1 MNENA
6 SGALTTS
13 VEKLPVAE
21 AASAMRPATI
31 AEMKSQII
39 LIQECLRSLMVKETH
54 YGQVPGCGDKP
65 VLLKPGAEL
74 ILALF
79 HIAADPKIEEF
90 SDGFDTRFRI
100 ISSGIH
106 TPSGK
111 IVGFGVGEASTSEKK
126 YKWRAAVCHEEW
138 EDTPEER
145 RQIAYIRNYK
155 TKQIERVEQVRQNPA
170 DIINTVLKM
179 ARKRSIVDLCLS
191 TTACSDIFAQDMDDP
206 DINDAV
212 DEGNRA
218 SGGQPQGGRYAQPR
232 QNANA
237 PTFKQAVTQAAA
249 ETVANNMAK
258 QETAPRAT
266 ATNSAPVYSNG
277 GGNISEAQVKRL
289 YGIAKN
295 EQHNLTND
303 EIGFIVWSV
312 AGVNRA
318 DQIPREAY
326 NAVIAGIEAAKHG
339 SVLPAEDGSM
349 F

>member
-6 SGALTTS
+6 SGALTTA

-31 AEMKSQII
+31 AEMKSQIK

-100 ISSGIH
+100 VSSGIH

-111 IVGFGVGEASTSEKK
+111 IIGFGVGEASTSEKK

-145 RQIAYIRNYK
+145 RQIAYVRNYK
-155 TKQIERVEQVRQNPA
+155 TKQVERIEQVRQNPA

-212 DEGNRA
+212 DEGNKA
-218 SGGQPQGGRYAQPR
+218 SGVQPQGGGQRYTAPQRRAP
-232 QNANA
+232 QNAAPQQNAGQAYQQQKRTAPTAAASNA
-237 PTFKQAVTQAAA
+237 PQ
-249 ETVANNMAK
+249 
-258 QETAPRAT
+258 
-266 ATNSAPVYSNG
+266 G
-277 GGNISEAQVKRL
+277 GVISEAQLKRL
-289 YGIAKN
+289 YAIAKH
-295 EQHNLTND
+295 ESRNLND
-303 EIGFIVWSV
+303 EEISFIVWSI
-312 AGVNRA
+312 AGVNRN

-326 NAVIAGIEAAKHG
+326 NAVITGIENAQHG
-339 SVLPAEDGSM
+339 NVLPPEGEM
-349 F
+349 I

>member
-1 MNENA
+1 MNENT
-6 SGALTTS
+6 SGALTTA

-31 AEMKSQII
+31 AEMKSQIK

-100 ISSGIH
+100 VSSGIH

-111 IVGFGVGEASTSEKK
+111 IIGFGVGEASTSEKK

-145 RQIAYIRNYK
+145 RQIAYVRNYK
-155 TKQIERVEQVRQNPA
+155 TKQVERIEQVRQNPA

-212 DEGNRA
+212 DEGNKA

-232 QNANA
+232 QSAPQQNA
-237 PTFKQAVTQAAA
+237 
-249 ETVANNMAK
+249 ANGN
-258 QETAPRAT
+258 QQQQRTAPPAT
-266 ATNSAPVYSNG
+266 TQSAPVYNNG

-289 YGIAKN
+289 YAIAKH
-295 EQHNLTND
+295 ESRNLND
-303 EIGFIVWSV
+303 EEISFIVWSI
-312 AGVNRA
+312 AGVQRA
-318 DQIPREAY
+318 DQISREAY

>member
-1 MNENA
+1 MNENT
-6 SGALTTS
+6 SGALTTA

-31 AEMKSQII
+31 AEMKSQIK

-100 ISSGIH
+100 VSSGIH

-111 IVGFGVGEASTSEKK
+111 IIGFGVGEASTSEKK

-145 RQIAYIRNYK
+145 RQIAYVRNYK
-155 TKQIERVEQVRQNPA
+155 TKQVERIEQVRQNPA

-212 DEGNRA
+212 DEGNKA
-218 SGGQPQGGRYAQPR
+218 SGGQPHGGRYAQPR
-232 QNANA
+232 QSAPQQNA
-237 PTFKQAVTQAAA
+237 
-249 ETVANNMAK
+249 ANGN
-258 QETAPRAT
+258 QQQQRTAPPAT
-266 ATNSAPVYSNG
+266 TQSAPVYNNG

-289 YGIAKN
+289 YAIAKH
-295 EQHNLTND
+295 ESRNLND
-303 EIGFIVWSV
+303 EEIGFIVWSI
-312 AGVNRA
+312 AGVQRT
-318 DQIPREAY
+318 DQISREAY
-326 NAVIAGIEAAKHG
+326 NAVITGIEAAKHG

>member
-6 SGALTTS
+6 SGALTTA

-31 AEMKSQII
+31 AEMKSQIK

-100 ISSGIH
+100 VSSGIH

-111 IVGFGVGEASTSEKK
+111 IIGFGVGEASTSEKK

-145 RQIAYIRNYK
+145 RQIAYVRNYK
-155 TKQIERVEQVRQNPA
+155 TKQVERVEQVRQNPA

-212 DEGNRA
+212 DEGNKA
-218 SGGQPQGGRYAQPR
+218 SGGQPQGGGQRYTAPQRRAP
-232 QNANA
+232 QNAAPQQNAGQAYQQQQRTAPPAAASNA
-237 PTFKQAVTQAAA
+237 PQ
-249 ETVANNMAK
+249 
-258 QETAPRAT
+258 
-266 ATNSAPVYSNG
+266 G
-277 GGNISEAQVKRL
+277 GVISEAQLKRL
-289 YGIAKN
+289 YAIAKH
-295 EQHNLTND
+295 ESRNLND
-303 EIGFIVWSV
+303 EEISFIVWSI
-312 AGVNRA
+312 AGVNRN

-326 NAVIAGIEAAKHG
+326 NAVITGIENAQHG
-339 SVLPAEDGSM
+339 NVLPPEGEM
-349 F
+349 I

>member
-1 MNENA
+1 MNENT
-6 SGALTTS
+6 SGALTTA

-31 AEMKSQII
+31 AEMKSQIK

-100 ISSGIH
+100 VSSGIH

-111 IVGFGVGEASTSEKK
+111 IIGFGVGEASTSEKK

-145 RQIAYIRNYK
+145 RQIAYVRNYK
-155 TKQIERVEQVRQNPA
+155 TKQVERIEQVRQNPA

-212 DEGNRA
+212 DEGNKA

-232 QNANA
+232 QSAPA
-237 PTFKQAVTQAAA
+237 PTFKQAVAQAAA
-249 ETVANNMAK
+249 ETVARNLTK

-266 ATNSAPVYSNG
+266 TQNAPVYNNG

-289 YGIAKN
+289 YAIAKH
-295 EQHNLTND
+295 ESRNLND
-303 EIGFIVWSV
+303 EEISFIVWSI
-312 AGVNRA
+312 AGVQRA
-318 DQIPREAY
+318 DQISREAY
-326 NAVIAGIEAAKHG
+326 NAVITGIEAAKHG